1 MGRLI
6 FDGLINLHVL
16 GKPFSNNI
24 TFHHILKLSSLPQPK
39 LSQPSSKKIPL
50 TIIITTNLTTIIITG
65 SDYET
70 LIRYSE
76 PDKEILRTEF
86 SITVIVKVVP
96 DQNHSFGDDADGND
110 EV

>member
-16 GKPFSNNI
+16 GKPFSNKI

-39 LSQPSSKKIPL
+39 LSQTLVKKKLPL
-50 TIIITTNLTTIIITG
+50 IIITTIIITG

>member
-1 MGRLI
+1 MFWANPFQTTSHFI
-6 FDGLINLHVL
+6 I
-16 GKPFSNNI
+16 FSNY
-24 TFHHILKLSSLPQPK
+24 LPYHNQNYLNPRQK
-39 LSQPSSKKIPL
+39 SCL
-50 TIIITTNLTTIIITG
+50 IIITTNLTTIIITG

>member
-6 FDGLINLHVL
+6 FNGLINLHVL

-24 TFHHILKLSSLPQPK
+24 TFHHILKLSSPRQ
-39 LSQPSSKKIPL
+39 KKF
-50 TIIITTNLTTIIITG
+50 TNLTTIIITG

>member
-1 MGRLI
+1 MILNKI
-6 FDGLINLHVL
+6 VL
-16 GKPFSNNI
+16 LVGQEAPTI
-24 TFHHILKLSSLPQPK
+24 I
-39 LSQPSSKKIPL
+39 IIIII
-50 TIIITTNLTTIIITG
+50 IIITTLVIIIIIIAG

-96 DQNHSFGDDADGND
+96 DQNHSFGDDGND